1 MQNAFVFFTIMGQ
14 FFSTNYDITLC
25 SNIDVH
31 CGGPDV
37 VESITQTENRPE
49 ASSDQ
54 ERENSSANE
63 DISVRNAD
71 PVTSDELI
79 EDTSQDSSKRE
90 DKSTQVDEDIA
101 VHESGPVTSDGRIE
115 EISNNFSYELN
126 DKSTQVDEDIAV
138 QEPCQVTS
146 SGQTENRP
154 EASSDQERENLS
166 ANEDISVRNAD
177 PVTSDELIEDTS
189 QYSTIPTVGSTIPTT
204 PRRLVSRR
212 N

>member
-138 QEPCQVTS
+138 QEPCQVAS
-146 SGQTENRP
+146 NGQTDRHSHE
-154 EASSDQERENLS
+154 SSDQ
-166 ANEDISVRNAD
+166 VRNN
-177 PVTSDELIEDTS
+177 SGDELRGYDS
-189 QYSTIPTVGSTIPTT
+189 DASTILRQFETNKSVIRQKSALPRGSNIFFLNVTE
-204 PRRLVSRR
+204 
-212 N
+212 